1 MDSSFVGSFIKQMSR
16 LELLV
21 KVLQNFYRE
30 LPKVEQASLK
40 PRLGEYIEEEAE
52 HISFRRRRSE
62 IEEHLKK
69 VGELLF
75 ELHEAYAH
83 DEEMGSLKATV
94 I

>member
-1 MDSSFVGSFIKQMSR
+1 MK
-16 LELLV
+16 
-21 KVLQNFYRE
+21 K
-30 LPKVEQASLK
+30 
-40 PRLGEYIEEEAE
+40 EAE
-52 HISFRRRRSE
+52 HMSFPRRRSE

-75 ELHEAYAH
+75 ELHEAYAD